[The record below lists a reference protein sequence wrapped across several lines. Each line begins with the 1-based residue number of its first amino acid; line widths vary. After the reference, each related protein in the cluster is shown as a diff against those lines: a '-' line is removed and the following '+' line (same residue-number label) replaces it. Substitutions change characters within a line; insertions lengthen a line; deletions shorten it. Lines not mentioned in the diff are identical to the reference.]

1 MADRERVDLEKQVY
15 SKSEYTKIIDT
26 SFSELGVES
35 IPDQLN
41 TAPTVADFFIQYN
54 NLFYD
59 IPAEGDINSHQ
70 YLVETS
76 GEYIGFDKDNDLIN
90 ALQQEI
96 TQLRRDLL
104 AAEIARAEAL
114 SGEKIDINPD
124 SISVEDDNTF
134 SEIRSNIGNEI
145 NPNTVTP
152 TVVSDTEGNVNSNVI
167 NPSSPSPAPSGGS
180 GGGGGGGY

>member
-1 MADRERVDLEKQVY
+1 MADKERVDLLKQVY

-26 SFSELGVES
+26 SFSQLGVES

-41 TAPTVADFFIQYN
+41 NVFTVADFFQQYDL
-54 NLFYD
+54 LFYD

-96 TQLRRDLL
+96 SQLRRDLL

-114 SGEKIDINPD
+114 TGEKNDIK
-124 SISVEDDNTF
+124 
-134 SEIRSNIGNEI
+134 R
-145 NPNTVTP
+145 
-152 TVVSDTEGNVNSNVI
+152 EGRN
-167 NPSSPSPAPSGGS
+167 
-180 GGGGGGGY
+180 GGGGGAGGY

>member
-1 MADRERVDLEKQVY
+1 MAEKERIDLLKQVY

-41 TAPTVADFFIQYN
+41 NTFTVAEFFQKYDQ
-54 NLFYD
+54 LFYD
-59 IPAEGDINSHQ
+59 IPAEGEINSHA

-76 GEYIGFDKDNDLIN
+76 GEYVGFDRDNELIT
-90 ALQQEI
+90 ALQNEI
-96 TQLRRDLL
+96 AQLRKELL

-114 SGEKIDINPD
+114 TGEKIDINPE
-124 SISVEDDNTF
+124 SITVENDETF
-134 SEIRSNIGNEI
+134 NQIRSDLTSQID
-145 NPNTVTP
+145 PNAVTP
-152 TVVSDTEGNVNSNVI
+152 TVVSDTPGNSNSSVV
-167 NPSSPSPAPSGGS
+167 NPTSPTPSPSAGG

>member
-1 MADRERVDLEKQVY
+1 MADKERVDLLKQVY

-26 SFSELGVES
+26 SFSQLGVES

-41 TAPTVADFFIQYN
+41 NVFTVADFFQQYDL
-54 NLFYD
+54 LFYD

-70 YLVETS
+70 NLVETS

-96 TQLRRDLL
+96 SQLRRDLL

-114 SGEKIDINPD
+114 TGEKIDINPD
-124 SISVEDDNTF
+124 
-134 SEIRSNIGNEI
+134 EITVSSDTEFEQIRTDITQQI
-145 NPNTVTP
+145 DPNTVTP
-152 TVVSDTEGNVNSNVI
+152 TVVSDTPGNINSPTI
-167 NPSSPSPAPSGGS
+167 NPSSPTPSPS
-180 GGGGGGGY
+180 GGGGGGGGGY